1 MPDPYHQSEIS
12 DRWRQLGYFYQPYD
26 SVSPKLERLVMPL
39 SSLSCQLFI
48 ATDHG
53 YSEQVEA
60 YCQQNF
66 GSLTIHRGGRS
77 EPFPESAYDWSGDL
91 IISYVSRWI
100 IPESVLNQAQLA
112 AINFH
117 PGSPDY
123 PGTGCI
129 NFALYDEAK
138 TFGATCHHMKAK
150 VDTGKLIS
158 TIEFDLLPDDNVES
172 LLQKTHSGMHELFY
186 RTMEELHHTGKLPE
200 SSVTWGRKPY
210 TRKELNQLSLIS
222 TADTEDEVRRKI
234 RATSFGPWQPRI
246 ELHGHTF
253 EYKPNP

>member
-1 MPDPYHQSEIS
+1 
-12 DRWRQLGYFYQPYD
+12 
-26 SVSPKLERLVMPL
+26 MPL

-138 TFGATCHHMKAK
+138 AFGATWKK
-150 VDTGKLIS
+150 NYS
-158 TIEFDLLPDDNVES
+158 
-172 LLQKTHSGMHELFY
+172 
-186 RTMEELHHTGKLPE
+186 
-200 SSVTWGRKPY
+200 
-210 TRKELNQLSLIS
+210 RKELNQLSLIS
-222 TADTEDEVRRKI
+222 ATDTEDEVRRKI

-246 ELHGHTF
+246 ELRRHTF
-253 EYKPNP
+253 QYKSKPY